1 MVAPSPATPARPPL
15 QNGGAF
21 EFGAQR
27 RGPAPCPS
35 PARAPPFSPARAGPA
50 IGRSPGTESA
60 RRAPPE
66 ARAAAVAAMS
76 KRNQVS
82 YVRPAEPAFLSRFKR
97 QVGYREGPTVDT
109 KRQQLPLADD
119 DSDNGSD
126 KEDEQ
131 PQVVT
136 LKKGDLTAEEAMKIK
151 QQIKEALKSK
161 ESDDE
166 PEPADGKIMFR
177 KPAKRS
183 SEKCLDFN
191 VSSSKKMKEAKKTKG
206 EATTSQSTA
215 KQVKNSSLL
224 SFDDEENDD

>member
-1 MVAPSPATPARPPL
+1 
-15 QNGGAF
+15 
-21 EFGAQR
+21 
-27 RGPAPCPS
+27 
-35 PARAPPFSPARAGPA
+35 
-50 IGRSPGTESA
+50 
-60 RRAPPE
+60 
-66 ARAAAVAAMS
+66 MS

-97 QVGYREGPTVDT
+97 RVGYREGPTVDT
-109 KRQQLPLADD
+109 KREQLPLVDD

-161 ESDDE
+161 ESVNMKSSCPFMAYGNKQDDE
-166 PEPADGKIMFR
+166 PEPADGKIVFR

-191 VSSSKKMKEAKKTKG
+191 PPVPAACVPTHQLP
-206 EATTSQSTA
+206 AA
-215 KQVKNSSLL
+215 
-224 SFDDEENDD
+224 

>member
-1 MVAPSPATPARPPL
+1 
-15 QNGGAF
+15 
-21 EFGAQR
+21 
-27 RGPAPCPS
+27 
-35 PARAPPFSPARAGPA
+35 
-50 IGRSPGTESA
+50 
-60 RRAPPE
+60 
-66 ARAAAVAAMS
+66 MS

-97 QVGYREGPTVDT
+97 RVGYREGPTVDT
-109 KRQQLPLADD
+109 KREQLPLADD

-191 VSSSKKMKEAKKTKG
+191 PLLFLQLVADHCLEVGRESRQQG
-206 EATTSQSTA
+206 TA
-215 KQVKNSSLL
+215 KFWNRTATVMEQ
-224 SFDDEENDD
+224 

>member
-1 MVAPSPATPARPPL
+1 
-15 QNGGAF
+15 
-21 EFGAQR
+21 
-27 RGPAPCPS
+27 
-35 PARAPPFSPARAGPA
+35 
-50 IGRSPGTESA
+50 
-60 RRAPPE
+60 
-66 ARAAAVAAMS
+66 MS

-97 QVGYREGPTVDT
+97 QVGYREGPTVET
-109 KRQQLPLADD
+109 KREQLPLADD
-119 DSDNGSD
+119 DSENGSD

-151 QQIKEALKSK
+151 QQIKDALKSN
-161 ESDDE
+161 ESDGE

-183 SEKCLDFN
+183 SEKLLDFN
-191 VSSSKKMKEAKKTKG
+191 VSSSKKMKEAKKTKR
-206 EATTSQSTA
+206 EATPPQSTA
-215 KQVKNSSLL
+215 KQIKNSSLL

>member
-1 MVAPSPATPARPPL
+1 MVEERAKFREEWRVYNFLVKFKLTVPL
-15 QNGGAF
+15 
-21 EFGAQR
+21 
-27 RGPAPCPS
+27 
-35 PARAPPFSPARAGPA
+35 
-50 IGRSPGTESA
+50 
-60 RRAPPE
+60 
-66 ARAAAVAAMS
+66 
-76 KRNQVS
+76 
-82 YVRPAEPAFLSRFKR
+82 
-97 QVGYREGPTVDT
+97 GPTVET
-109 KRQQLPLADD
+109 KREQLPTPDD
-119 DSDNGSD
+119 DSENGSD

-183 SEKCLDFN
+183 SEKCSDLN
-191 VSSSKKMKEAKKTKG
+191 VSSSKKIKEVKKAKKEASTP
-206 EATTSQSTA
+206 QSA
-215 KQVKNSSLL
+215 VKQIKNSSLL

>member
-1 MVAPSPATPARPPL
+1 MSRRP
-15 QNGGAF
+15 
-21 EFGAQR
+21 E
-27 RGPAPCPS
+27 
-35 PARAPPFSPARAGPA
+35 
-50 IGRSPGTESA
+50 
-60 RRAPPE
+60 
-66 ARAAAVAAMS
+66 
-76 KRNQVS
+76 VS

-97 QVGYREGPTVDT
+97 RVGHRDAPTVDT
-109 KRQQLPLADD
+109 KREQLPLADS
-119 DSDNGSD
+119 DSENGSD

-151 QQIKEALKSK
+151 KQIKEALKSG
-161 ESDDE
+161 EPDVE

-183 SEKCLDFN
+183 SEKLLDFN
-191 VSSSKKMKEAKKTKG
+191 VSSSKKIKEGKKTER

>member
-1 MVAPSPATPARPPL
+1 
-15 QNGGAF
+15 
-21 EFGAQR
+21 
-27 RGPAPCPS
+27 
-35 PARAPPFSPARAGPA
+35 
-50 IGRSPGTESA
+50 
-60 RRAPPE
+60 
-66 ARAAAVAAMS
+66 MS

-97 QVGYREGPTVDT
+97 QVGYREGPTVET
-109 KRQQLPLADD
+109 KREQLPLADG
-119 DSDNGSD
+119 DSENGSD

-151 QQIKEALKSK
+151 QQIKEALKSN
-161 ESDDE
+161 ESDGE

-183 SEKCLDFN
+183 SEKSLDFN
-191 VSSSKKMKEAKKTKG
+191 VSSSKKMKEAKKTKR
-206 EATTSQSTA
+206 EATTPQSTA

>member
-1 MVAPSPATPARPPL
+1 
-15 QNGGAF
+15 
-21 EFGAQR
+21 
-27 RGPAPCPS
+27 
-35 PARAPPFSPARAGPA
+35 
-50 IGRSPGTESA
+50 
-60 RRAPPE
+60 
-66 ARAAAVAAMS
+66 MS

-109 KRQQLPLADD
+109 KREQLPLVDD

-191 VSSSKKMKEAKKTKG
+191 VSSSKKMKEAKKTKR
-206 EATTSQSTA
+206 EATTSKSTA

>member
-1 MVAPSPATPARPPL
+1 
-15 QNGGAF
+15 
-21 EFGAQR
+21 
-27 RGPAPCPS
+27 
-35 PARAPPFSPARAGPA
+35 
-50 IGRSPGTESA
+50 
-60 RRAPPE
+60 
-66 ARAAAVAAMS
+66 MS

-97 QVGYREGPTVDT
+97 QVGYREGPTVET
-109 KRQQLPLADD
+109 KREQLPLADG

-126 KEDEQ
+126 NEDEQ

-151 QQIKEALKSK
+151 QQIKEALKSN
-161 ESDDE
+161 ESDGE

-183 SEKCLDFN
+183 SENFLDFN
-191 VSSSKKMKEAKKTKG
+191 VSSSKKMKEAKKTKR
-206 EATTSQSTA
+206 EATTPQSTA
-215 KQVKNSSLL
+215 KQIKNSSLL

>member
-1 MVAPSPATPARPPL
+1 
-15 QNGGAF
+15 
-21 EFGAQR
+21 
-27 RGPAPCPS
+27 
-35 PARAPPFSPARAGPA
+35 
-50 IGRSPGTESA
+50 
-60 RRAPPE
+60 
-66 ARAAAVAAMS
+66 MS

-97 QVGYREGPTVDT
+97 QVGYREGPTVET
-109 KRQQLPLADD
+109 KREQLPLADG
-119 DSDNGSD
+119 DSENGSD

-151 QQIKEALKSK
+151 QQIKEALKSN
-161 ESDDE
+161 ESDGE

-183 SEKCLDFN
+183 SEKFLDFN
-191 VSSSKKMKEAKKTKG
+191 VSSSKKMKEAKKTKR
-206 EATTSQSTA
+206 EATTPQSTA
-215 KQVKNSSLL
+215 KQIKNSSLL